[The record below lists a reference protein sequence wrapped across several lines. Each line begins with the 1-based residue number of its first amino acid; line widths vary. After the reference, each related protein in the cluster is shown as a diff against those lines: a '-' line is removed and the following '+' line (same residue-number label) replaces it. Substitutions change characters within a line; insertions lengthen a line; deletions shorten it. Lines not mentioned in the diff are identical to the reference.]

1 MIIFLNVLT
10 IGGIADFYVRRLSL
24 LYKLTA
30 LIFSFVVILIL
41 SAPPSSVS
49 TIKNTLL
56 RSYGTRA
63 LRHIRITVDIGYF
76 ENPLHDIIFIKISG
90 IPILYISLDFS
101 LQTYCCILI
110 TYLESEP
117 YNQ

>member
-76 ENPLHDIIFIKISG
+76 ENIELFLNYIQMKTTELTTMLVKMVNETMPLK
-90 IPILYISLDFS
+90 
-101 LQTYCCILI
+101 
-110 TYLESEP
+110 
-117 YNQ
+117 